1 MSLSRWTT
9 VEVELFASEPE
20 VEVTLA
26 GGGQVDVQLD
36 KSFNVVG
43 SSADHEERDGSGN
56 DAD

>member
-36 KSFNVVG
+36 KSFNVV
-43 SSADHEERDGSGN
+43 SSEGDRDGSGE
-56 DAD
+56 D